1 MNSRFKIDR
10 EGDKRMNIADQR
22 EKKNYAE
29 YIRLTEKEFK
39 KLTDRFG
46 IHQTKH
52 RLKRLNEMKL
62 KGKRPFKMKSDF
74 QALIA
79 MTPRTVEPIR
89 EKRTIEKMKQ
99 ILRSRS
105 YRDYFMFI
113 LGLNTG
119 LRVGDILPLKVG
131 DVRGK
136 RYINIIEEKTN
147 KPKRFPLNH
156 DIREYISEYTIGML
170 EDEYL
175 FASRMTKEPIQ
186 RDRAYKILK
195 DAAEEAGAEYV
206 GTHTMR
212 KTFGYHFYK
221 QYKDASMLQKIFNH
235 SSQSVT
241 LKYIGISQEE
251 IDDAIDDF
259 SL

>member
-1 MNSRFKIDR
+1 
-10 EGDKRMNIADQR
+10 
-22 EKKNYAE
+22 
-29 YIRLTEKEFK
+29 
-39 KLTDRFG
+39 
-46 IHQTKH
+46 
-52 RLKRLNEMKL
+52 
-62 KGKRPFKMKSDF
+62 
-74 QALIA
+74 

-89 EKRTIEKMKQ
+89 EKWIIEKMKT

-105 YRDYFMFI
+105 YRDYFMFL

-131 DVRGK
+131 DLRGK

-147 KPKRFPLNH
+147 KAKRFPLNRE
-156 DIREYISEYTIGML
+156 IREYIMDYTMAMSD
-170 EDEYL
+170 EEYL
-175 FASRMTKEPIQ
+175 FASNMTKEPIQ

-195 DAAEEAGAEYV
+195 YAAEEAGAEYV

-221 QYKDASMLQKIFNH
+221 KYNDASMLQKIFNH

>member
-1 MNSRFKIDR
+1 
-10 EGDKRMNIADQR
+10 
-22 EKKNYAE
+22 
-29 YIRLTEKEFK
+29 
-39 KLTDRFG
+39 
-46 IHQTKH
+46 
-52 RLKRLNEMKL
+52 
-62 KGKRPFKMKSDF
+62 
-74 QALIA
+74 
-79 MTPRTVEPIR
+79 MTPRMVEPIR
-89 EKRTIEKMKQ
+89 EKRTIETMKQ
-99 ILRSRS
+99 ILRNRS

-147 KPKRFPLNH
+147 KPKRFPLNR
-156 DIREYISEYTIGML
+156 DIREYTTDYTIGMSD
-170 EDEYL
+170 DEYL
-175 FASRMTKEPIQ
+175 FASRMTKQPIQ

-221 QYKDASMLQKIFNH
+221 KYKDASMLQKIFNH